1 MECHRRYKAW
11 IAAFVLTLGGVSPAI
26 HATEGGGGLYLLG
39 SQSLDAGLTPA
50 PGWYATLVMAQYSG
64 SAGGASI
71 GGVKLMSLE
80 KRTDSAGI
88 NLLYAPRQRVL
99 GGQLAVSVTAP
110 YAYLKLSGEIS
121 TPSRLVSGS
130 VSGSGIADTA
140 MSARLGWALGPSFTH
155 AVAITLWAPTGTYN
169 KGFSSSL
176 GHNRWAGDALWAFT
190 YAPFGY
196 HTEFSAAV
204 GFGVNGPNDIT
215 HYRSGNEAHLE
226 LAVGQHLSPHW
237 EVGLAG
243 YAYRQVSGDS
253 GTGALLGT
261 MKGRVYGVGPAV
273 NYGTRVGQHVVA
285 FTARYYKEF
294 GAEHHFEGD
303 LVLAS
308 ATIRF

>member
-1 MECHRRYKAW
+1 MECHRRYSAG
-11 IAAFVLTLGGVSPAI
+11 IAAILLMLAGMSPAI

-50 PGWYATLVMAQYSG
+50 PGWYVTLVMLHYAG
-64 SAGGASI
+64 DAGGASL
-71 GGVKLMSLE
+71 GGVKLMSLN

-99 GGQLAVSVTAP
+99 GGQLAVSITAP
-110 YAYLKLSGEIS
+110 YAHLKLSGEIS
-121 TPSRLVSGS
+121 APRGVISRS
-130 VSGSGIADTA
+130 VSGSGSADTA
-140 MSARLGWALGPSFTH
+140 MSARLGWAVGPSFTH
-155 AVAITLWAPTGTYN
+155 AVAITVWAPTGTYN
-169 KGFSSSL
+169 KGFTPSL

-190 YAPFGY
+190 YAPFGH
-196 HTEFSAAV
+196 HTEFSAAI
-204 GFGVNGPNDIT
+204 GYGVNAPNDVT

-226 LAVGQHLSPHW
+226 LAIGQHLSPHW

-243 YAYRQVSGDS
+243 YAYRQVSGDN
-253 GTGALLGT
+253 GPGALLGT
-261 MKGRVYGVGPAV
+261 LKGRVYGAGPAV
-273 NYGTRVGQHVVA
+273 NYGTRLGTHVVA
-285 FTARYYKEF
+285 FTARYYREF